1 MKELPAECRDAAS
14 ADAAPDDHAPATG
27 AAEFLPRW
35 QVGELIAPPTRARL
49 SISNL
54 LGPGI
59 LLAGGAIGAGEW
71 LFGPA
76 VTAQYGGTLLWLA
89 TISIAVQ
96 VIFNIEVMRYALY
109 CGEPVMVGFFRTWPG
124 PRIWTLGYMLLFV
137 AHIWPFMASNAAVPL
152 AAALLGHL
160 PGDAIVSLAGL
171 TCSEAELV
179 KFLGFAV
186 FFLAFVPLVFGGRI
200 YTVLERVMA
209 IKVAIV
215 LGFLVVVV
223 ATLISWQNVG
233 EILTGFFRF
242 GSVAIRPETVIAG
255 RHFTLTEH
263 DGATTYLLQGSLA
276 DDDAAVV
283 TAFAVELDG
292 TRTNYDSLEKV
303 PRALLDRRR
312 AMIAQAIELAHPD
325 KFTVEVFDA
334 HGLIWGTGDITP
346 DGAWHLTRVA
356 ETHDGV
362 RRNYISYDRMPEP
375 ALGRL
380 QEICRNRGFE
390 RRQLGGYWY
399 QHGRLP
405 DLDWGMLAAFAAIAG
420 SGGLANCLFSNY
432 ARDKG
437 WGMGYQTG
445 AIPSAIGGRNI
456 SLSHVGQVFAV
467 DESSLSRWR
476 GWFRH
481 AVRDQ
486 VGVWLPCSL
495 IGLALPCMLS
505 LQFLRNVP
513 VAGNQVAALTA
524 EGIASAIPSY
534 AQFWWSITLV
544 VSFLCLAPNAVLSGD
559 LIARLCTDLL
569 WVGNR
574 RARQLDERY
583 VKHIY
588 YGILALYALW
598 GSLALA
604 VLNPLQIAKVG
615 AVAGNVALGC
625 TAFHTLYVNR
635 TLLPRELRPHW
646 FMQLGLVATGV
657 FFLTITVLAV
667 ATL

>member
-1 MKELPAECRDAAS
+1 MNIPA
-14 ADAAPDDHAPATG
+14 G
-27 AAEFLPRW
+27 AVVA
-35 QVGELIAPPTRARL
+35 
-49 SISNL
+49 N
-54 LGPGI
+54 GPGS
-59 LLAGGAIGAGEW
+59 GSFEKS
-71 LFGPA
+71 
-76 VTAQYGGTLLWLA
+76 TARG
-89 TISIAVQ
+89 
-96 VIFNIEVMRYALY
+96 
-109 CGEPVMVGFFRTWPG
+109 RT
-124 PRIWTLGYMLLFV
+124 
-137 AHIWPFMASNAAVPL
+137 ANASPAAVPL

-160 PGDAIVSLAGL
+160 PGDATVSLAGL
-171 TCSEAELV
+171 ACSEAELV
-179 KFLGFAV
+179 KYLGFAN

-209 IKVAIV
+209 VKVAIV

-223 ATLISWQNVG
+223 ATLVSWQNIG
-233 EILTGFFRF
+233 EIVTGFLRF

-255 RHFTLTEH
+255 RHFTLAEH
-263 DGATTYLLQGSLA
+263 DGATSYLLQGSLA
-276 DDDAAVV
+276 DDGAAVV
-283 TAFAVELDG
+283 TMFAVEQAA
-292 TRTNYDSLEKV
+292 TRTNYDTLEKV
-303 PRALLDRRR
+303 PRELLDRRS
-312 AMIAQAIELAHPD
+312 ATIAQALKLAHPD
-325 KFTVEVFDA
+325 KFTIELFDA
-334 HGLIWGTGDITP
+334 HGSIWGTGDITP
-346 DGAWHLTRVA
+346 DGTWQLAHATATR
-356 ETHDGV
+356 DGQ
-362 RRNYISYDRMPEP
+362 RREFASGDQMPEP
-375 ALGRL
+375 DLVHL

-405 DLDWGMLAAFAAIAG
+405 RLDWGMLAAFAAIAG

-456 SLSHVGQVFAV
+456 SLSHVGQVFTI
-467 DESSLSRWR
+467 DESNLSRWR

-524 EGIASAIPSY
+524 EGIASAIPGY
-534 AQFWWSITLV
+534 AQFWWSIALV

-569 WVGNR
+569 WIGNR

-588 YGILALYALW
+588 YAILALYALW

-604 VLNPLQIAKVG
+604 FLNPLQIAKVG

-625 TAFHTLYVNR
+625 TAFHTLYLNR
-635 TLLPRELRPHW
+635 TLLPPQLRPRW
-646 FMQLGLVATGV
+646 FMQLGLIATGIY
-657 FFLTITVLAV
+657 FLALTIMAV
-667 ATL
+667 APLI